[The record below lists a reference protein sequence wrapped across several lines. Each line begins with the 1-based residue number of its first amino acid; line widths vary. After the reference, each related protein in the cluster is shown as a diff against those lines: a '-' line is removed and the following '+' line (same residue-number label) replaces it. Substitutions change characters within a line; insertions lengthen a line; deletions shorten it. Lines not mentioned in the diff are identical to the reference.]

1 MWSQPSGQCRDVS
14 SNMLATVPP
23 SAFARNTQLAFLNL
37 QGNVMVNLPADM
49 LSANQQLSVLLVS

>member
-1 MWSQPSGQCRDVS
+1 
-14 SNMLATVPP
+14 MLATVPP